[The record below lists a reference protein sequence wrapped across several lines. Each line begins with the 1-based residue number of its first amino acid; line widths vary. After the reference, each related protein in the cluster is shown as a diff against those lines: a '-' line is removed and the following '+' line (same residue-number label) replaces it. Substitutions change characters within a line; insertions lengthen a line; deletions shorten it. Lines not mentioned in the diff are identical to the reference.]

1 MLSWSWANW
10 NYGIQYCSFIT
21 LNYIRFLARF
31 QHIVFVCIRHKYTN
45 LIERITADGAK
56 KCGDRSKVR
65 FSTHRTCMLYVD
77 SDVQIPFNP
86 RNCNFWSDLHEI
98 DKTSYVLVTNDW
110 RYQALL
116 PYIMAITL
124 QLYWAI
130 RCVGSQ
136 IIFYLHTFHSIKQDQ
151 EWLFILRFSRSIS
164 NRLKCA
170 FKALEIFSTKN
181 SFEI

>member
-21 LNYIRFLARF
+21 LNYIRLLARF

-98 DKTSYVLVTNDW
+98 DKTSYVLITNDG
-110 RYQALL
+110 RYQSLL
-116 PYIMAITL
+116 HYIMALLYRAIT
-124 QLYWAI
+124 
-130 RCVGSQ
+130 CVGLSIICYFIHLLKLSFNRIGCLFFSFQESFQ
-136 IIFYLHTFHSIKQDQ
+136 IVYSLCMCFV
-151 EWLFILRFSRSIS
+151 
-164 NRLKCA
+164 
-170 FKALEIFSTKN
+170 
-181 SFEI
+181 